1 MPFTPS
7 EAQWRTLRKLYD
19 AGYRGIPGSPS
30 GYPTAGTWDVLEA
43 LRALNP
49 PLITEA
55 YDTRKGFGSRPVVV
69 ITLAGIRFYE
79 KHQRLYNALYPLQD
93 AAPGAD

>member
-1 MPFTPS
+1 M
-7 EAQWRTLRKLYD
+7 
-19 AGYRGIPGSPS
+19 
-30 GYPTAGTWDVLEA
+30 LEA